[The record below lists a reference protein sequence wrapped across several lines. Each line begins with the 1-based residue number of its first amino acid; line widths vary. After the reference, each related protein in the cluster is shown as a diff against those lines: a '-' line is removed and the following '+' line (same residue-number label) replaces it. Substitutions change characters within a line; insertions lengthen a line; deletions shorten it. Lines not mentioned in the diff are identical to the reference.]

1 LLVGLLLGLIEGEI
15 VGETDGLFVGWLL
28 GDFGTFTEQVVR
40 NTKSHDIQQKQTFQ
54 TINTQDLTV
63 DGDRLG
69 LFVGLL
75 VGLFEGEVVGHPE
88 GPLVGDIL
96 GD

>member
-1 LLVGLLLGLIEGEI
+1 MRQTGFLLASWLVTLVHFKKNLL
-15 VGETDGLFVGWLL
+15 ETQIG
-28 GDFGTFTEQVVR
+28 
-40 NTKSHDIQQKQTFQ
+40 IIQTFQ
-54 TINTQDLTV
+54 SISTHDLTV

-75 VGLFEGEVVGHPE
+75 VGLIEGEVVGDPE
-88 GPLVGDIL
+88 GPLVGEIL